1 MEKSE
6 AGRGNRSLVG
16 YNHRSDVQG
25 RLHGGDVE
33 GSRATDEQR
42 KHCQGRD
49 QQGSEAGTDLVW
61 VSNSEGADVAGA
73 ERTKGEKQDGG
84 NEAPDDKGHQK
95 LWDFSFLVDGME
107 ALGRFCAEEWH
118 ESLYVNRVILTDMQ
132 RMSPC
137 KEASREAGS
146 RGSGPAGREA
156 LRSDEMVWAQC
167 LAGAPT
173 LVPTLC

>member
-1 MEKSE
+1 MWLEQK
-6 AGRGNRSLVG
+6 
-16 YNHRSDVQG
+16 
-25 RLHGGDVE
+25 
-33 GSRATDEQR
+33 EQR
-42 KHCQGRD
+42 GKSRM
-49 QQGSEAGTDLVW
+49 
-61 VSNSEGADVAGA
+61 
-73 ERTKGEKQDGG
+73 GG

-95 LWDFSFLVDGME
+95 LWGFSFPVDGTE

-118 ESLYVNRVILTDMQ
+118 ENLYVNRVILTDTQ